1 MKLFT
6 KIFFGGTLVFSLA
19 FLMSGYFLIHYS
31 MKSNL
36 KRETDLALRQYQY
49 DKFTVQA
56 GLLAMSNLEE
66 RFSQEEEKVKTVFA
80 ALAEDISV
88 PAAFLG
94 EDFTPLYSEIEEAD
108 LLGFDKLSENAHIYR
123 LQNNERGSCIL
134 TGGMFSQNGRKLYFI
149 TRWDIGNVVEQQE
162 TLIQYFVRC
171 YCLVMTAGMAVITA
185 LAAFLS
191 HSLKKMTRAADRMAK
206 GDYEKRLAVSGKD
219 EIGELAV
226 SFNRLA
232 DAIEE
237 KLGELQETARQK
249 EDFVADFAHELKT
262 PLTSVIGYADML
274 YQKELPREKVK
285 EAAWYIWNEGMR
297 LEALS
302 LKLMDL
308 IVLNRQDF
316 PLQEMRAD
324 HLLEEVSGGLYPV
337 FLEKGIAYELQAAQ
351 VYIRVDYDLFKTLL
365 LNIIDNSIK
374 AGCSRIEL
382 RGSRQDGRYRIT
394 VNDNGRGI
402 PKEELSRITEPFYM
416 VDKSR
421 SRKQHGAGL
430 GLALAKKI
438 AQLHGSELLFESE
451 EGKGTRVTLS
461 LPCDVGEIS
470 KDE

>member
-1 MKLFT
+1 MRLFT

-31 MKSNL
+31 IESNL

-56 GLLAMSNLEE
+56 GLLAMSDLKEGFLEE
-66 RFSQEEEKVKTVFA
+66 EERVKAAFA

-94 EDFTPLYSEIEEAD
+94 EDFIPLYSEIDELDSFAPD
-108 LLGFDKLSENAHIYR
+108 SLSENSHVYQ
-123 LQNNERGSCIL
+123 LQNTKSGSFIL
-134 TGGMFSQNGRKLYFI
+134 TGSMLSQNGRKLYFI

-171 YCLVMTAGMAVITA
+171 YCIVMAAGMAVMTA
-185 LAAFLS
+185 LSAFLS
-191 HSLKKMTRAADRMAK
+191 RSLKKMTRAADRMAK
-206 GDYEKRLAVSGKD
+206 GDYGARLEVSGKD
-219 EIGELAV
+219 EIGELAG
-226 SFNRLA
+226 SFNQLA

-237 KLGELQETARQK
+237 KLGELSETARQK
-249 EDFVADFAHELKT
+249 EDFVANFAHELKT

-316 PLQEMRAD
+316 SLQEMEAD
-324 HLLEEVSGGLYPV
+324 RLLKEVSEGLYPV
-337 FLEKGIAYELQAAQ
+337 FQEKGITYEMQAEPA
-351 VYIRVDYDLFKTLL
+351 YIRVDYDLFKTLL
-365 LNIIDNSIK
+365 LNIIDNSVK
-374 AGCSRIEL
+374 AGGNRIDL
-382 RGSRQDGRYRIT
+382 RGKRQDNKYKIT
-394 VNDNGRGI
+394 VRDNGRGI
-402 PKEELSRITEPFYM
+402 PKEELSRITEAFYM

-451 EGKGTRVTLS
+451 EAWGTQVSLYLS
-461 LPCDVGEIS
+461 CEAEEVQNE
-470 KDE
+470 